1 MTMTQAKANE
11 SPSGGGMLLDLDHVS
26 KIYGDLHALD
36 DLNLSVPQGQWL
48 AVVGSSGSGKTTLMN
63 ILGCMDTPSRGS
75 VRLQGRPL
83 EDLSQSQLADVRKN
97 VIGLVFQKFYLVP
110 HLTALEN
117 VMVAQYYHS
126 VVDEDQA
133 MKALDRVG
141 LADRARHLPS
151 QLSGGEQQ
159 RVCVARALINE
170 PKLILADEPTG
181 NLDEA
186 NERIVLDLFRQLH
199 DQGTSLIVVTHDA
212 LVASCAQREIMLNH
226 GVLVGEQWND
236 EEAKRAYLAA
246 GGRPAFS
253 GAPGDSGDQDIP
265 VGFHD
270 PTKTAKTG
278 GTLPG
283 SAADA
288 EGGR

>member
-1 MTMTQAKANE
+1 
-11 SPSGGGMLLDLDHVS
+11 MLLDLDHVS

-226 GVLVGEQWND
+226 GVLAGEQWND

-253 GAPGDSGDQDIP
+253 GDPGDSGDQDIP